1 MINPR
6 IPNGMKTKNKM
17 IVMMKKRKKKMRMGK
32 MMSMKKM
39 NLKLLKMLNQ
49 GRSECIGTQNIN

>member
-1 MINPR
+1 
-6 IPNGMKTKNKM
+6 
-17 IVMMKKRKKKMRMGK
+17 MGK